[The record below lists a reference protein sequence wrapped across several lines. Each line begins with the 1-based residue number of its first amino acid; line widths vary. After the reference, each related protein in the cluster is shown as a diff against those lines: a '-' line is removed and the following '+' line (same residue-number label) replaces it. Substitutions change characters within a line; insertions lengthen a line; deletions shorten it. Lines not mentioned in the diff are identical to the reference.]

1 MSGKRWGRL
10 VRLTAHGLPLT
21 AVTALAQ
28 ANGAAPRSLWAA
40 SASVATVHLSDT
52 TSLAAFGGVITY
64 RPRAWLTL
72 GAAPAEVQTKAGTV
86 STSGFGDLPLTAA
99 VSAELPTARGP
110 ELAAAAVLMLP
121 TGDATRGLG
130 RGITTVAIDV
140 GAGVSPADAV
150 HLYVDASRSLS
161 GVTLS
166 SFDAPESTWLSVD
179 GTVDVTGRLA
189 VSASWGGDLGGVDSV
204 AAAREAGAG
213 VRYALH
219 GPLAIS
225 VDVTHRLSGDAP
237 TWGLVVTFGTVGN
250 GLSPLETS
258 SPLGRQQNAFV
269 GGATVKCHGR
279 SRVCP

>member
-1 MSGKRWGRL
+1 M

-21 AVTALAQ
+21 AVTTLALSNVAAQ
-28 ANGAAPRSLWAA
+28 RSPWAA
-40 SASVATVHLSDT
+40 SASAATVHLSDT

-64 RPRAWLTL
+64 RPRACLTF
-72 GAAPAEVQTKAGTV
+72 GAAPAVVQTKAGTV

-99 VSAELPTARGP
+99 VSAEVPTARGP
-110 ELAAAAVLMLP
+110 EVAAAAVLMLP
-121 TGDATRGLG
+121 TGDVAKGLG
-130 RGITTVAIDV
+130 RGITSVAVDL

-161 GVTLS
+161 GVPLS
-166 SFDAPESTWLSVD
+166 SFDAPESTWLGVD

-204 AAAREAGAG
+204 AAAREVGAG
-213 VRYALH
+213 VRYALR
-219 GPLAIS
+219 GPLAVS